1 MHNRSGLI
9 VNWGVRISVSL
20 RNKSQV
26 VVKYFVLSLLLLFYF
41 NLFSQKKETVEKK
54 KTEELLLFSDH
65 SEWFEGSIMLSNG
78 DELKGLVK
86 YNSSTGILSYQDGS
100 ESRVFTP
107 LKVSGFEFFDESL
120 QVQRIFYTLKYEDSE
135 TNVMRPLF
143 FEVLREYKTF
153 AILSKSDRLD
163 VGQQANPSWSN
174 NTTYGKNTI
183 LVISQT
189 ETVYIMNANGDI
201 KPYFMI
207 VNSEDGRK
215 SLVSGKDVKTE
226 NKMLDRDL
234 LEEFIPAIDY
244 QKLKKYSK
252 ENNLN
257 FKIKQDFMK
266 ILTYYDRM
274 ISK

>member
-1 MHNRSGLI
+1 MYNRSGLN
-9 VNWGVRISVSL
+9 VHWGVRISVSL

-26 VVKYFVLSLLLLFYF
+26 VVKYFLLSLLLLICA
-41 NLFSQKKETVEKK
+41 NLFSQKKETKVGR
-54 KTEELLLFSDH
+54 KTDDRLLFSD

-78 DELKGLVK
+78 DELSGLVK

-107 LKVSGFEFFDESL
+107 LKVSAFEFFDESS
-120 QVQRIFYTLKYEDSE
+120 QAQRIFYTLKYEDAE

-143 FEVLREYKTF
+143 FEVLKEYKTF
-153 AILSKSDRLD
+153 AILCKSDRLE
-163 VGQQANPSWSN
+163 VGQQAYPTWASGS
-174 NTTYGKNTI
+174 TYGKNTI

-189 ETVYIMNANGDI
+189 ETVYIMNANGEI
-201 KPYFMI
+201 KPYFMM

-215 SLVSGKDVKTE
+215 SVVSGKDLKTE
-226 NKMLDRDL
+226 NTMLDRDL

-244 QKLKKYSK
+244 QKLKKYGK

-257 FKIKQDFMK
+257 FRDKQDFLK
-266 ILTYYDRM
+266 ILAHYDQM